1 MVTNGLNDELERV
14 ILCVGDIII
23 DQLGDQVGILIN
35 RTRHVDMIEDDVYMW
50 EVKWLT
56 TVESVVDVPS
66 ANFLEEESLKF
77 SIVIGMYE
85 WHSID
90 GGTFE
95 L

>member
-1 MVTNGLNDELERV
+1 MMIKGLNEELQRV
-14 ILCVGDIII
+14 ILCVGDIIV
-23 DQLGDQVGILIN
+23 DQLCDQAAILVK
-35 RTRHVDMIEDDVYMW
+35 RTRHIDMVEDDVYMW
-50 EVKWLT
+50 EVKWLST
-56 TVESVVDVPS
+56 IDDPTEVPS
-66 ANFLEEESLKF
+66 PNYLEEESLKF

>member
-1 MVTNGLNDELERV
+1 MVINGLNDELERV

-23 DQLGDQVGILIN
+23 DQLGDQAGILIN
-35 RTRHVDMIEDDVYMW
+35 RTRHIDMVEDDVYMW

-56 TVESVVDVPS
+56 AAEDPTEVPS
-66 ANFLEEESLKF
+66 PNYLEEESLKF
-77 SIVIGMYE
+77 SIVIGMYD